1 LALLD
6 NDGATHDSQKAKR
19 LTDTAKVGR
28 KDRPPNVSSPRKK
41 DEDGRA
47 QAENRSWL
55 PGDQGQG
62 GEGLSKGYGGSGGRG
77 TGPSGPE
84 EE

>member
-1 LALLD
+1 M
-6 NDGATHDSQKAKR
+6 TTKKPSR
-19 LTDTAKVGR
+19 LTDTVKVGR
-28 KDRPPNVSSPRKK
+28 KDRRPSESSPRKK
-41 DEDGRA
+41 DKGGKA

-55 PGDQGQG
+55 PGDRGQG